1 MKYVSI
7 KSTLCV
13 LGIAFFV
20 TNSISGQSTKQEREA
35 TPVASAENLFAK
47 LDANEDGKLTKNE
60 LNGTLRHD
68 FKKIDSNA
76 DGVITEE
83 EFLNVPKLTKK
94 AMRKS
99 EPQ

>member
-20 TNSISGQSTKQEREA
+20 TNNVSGQSTNQEREA
-35 TPVASAENLFAK
+35 TPVATAEKLFAK
-47 LDANEDGKLTKNE
+47 MDMNEDGRLTKNE

-76 DGVITEE
+76 DGIITEE
-83 EFLNVPKLTKK
+83 EFLEAPKLTKK
-94 AMRKS
+94 AMRKDD
-99 EPQ
+99 PQ